1 MQRRRRRRRN
11 KKREMKK
18 KKKMMTMEHSQ
29 SPQEGLNCEKLML
42 EEYLRPSFLAQLHGP
57 LVASPFLRL

>member
-1 MQRRRRRRRN
+1 MQRRRRRRRRN

-18 KKKMMTMEHSQ
+18 KKMTMEHSQ

-42 EEYLRPSFLAQLHGP
+42 EEYLRPSFLAQLLGP